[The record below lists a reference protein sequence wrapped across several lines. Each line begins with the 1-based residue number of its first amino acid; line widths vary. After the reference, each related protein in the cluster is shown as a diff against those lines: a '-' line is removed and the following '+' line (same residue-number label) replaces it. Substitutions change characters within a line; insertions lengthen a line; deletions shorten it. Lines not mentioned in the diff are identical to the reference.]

1 MQVEEPDDGDR
12 QWIEDNLRVAEETG
26 FGTTPPRLFEAFE
39 KTLADY
45 LKADADEDID
55 PTPYM
60 AAFGIAVG
68 EYLRRELDM
77 EWKVI
82 TDDYGTDLAILREAP
97 DGSLVY
103 SWPIIVVGKRFDD
116 EYEEG
121 QLEQFCDHFLV
132 ASRAQLADN

>member
-1 MQVEEPDDGDR
+1 MQVEEPDNDDR
-12 QWIEDNLRVAEETG
+12 QWIEDNLRVAENAG
-26 FGTTPPRLFEAFE
+26 FGTTPPKLFEAFE

-45 LKADADEDID
+45 LNAEEDID
-55 PTPYM
+55 PTPFM

-82 TDDYGTDLAILREAP
+82 TDDYGIDLAILREAP

-103 SWPIIVVGKRFDD
+103 SCPIIVVGKRFDE

-121 QLEQFCDHFLV
+121 QLEQFCDHFLLT
-132 ASRAQLADN
+132 SRAQLAAD